1 MVTVTREFAE
11 RIANMAEQLLSE
23 DDPDAL
29 LRQLAELSLALI
41 PGSAATGVVVAGD
54 RAWTFVASDDSVAAL
69 HEEQFSAGDGPV
81 TEAIR
86 YGEARRIDDA
96 EAEDRWSTACA
107 KMAAEGFRS
116 CLVLPLRTDRQP
128 GGALALY
135 GREPRAFAGTAHD
148 VALLFAAQGGAAM
161 RTAALYRNCQR
172 LVQNL
177 QVALE
182 SRAVIEQAKGILVAE
197 YGCSPDAAF
206 RRLSALSQNTNRK
219 LREIAADLVAGR
231 IQRRQLAGD
240 ESPAGA
246 GPGSAEMA

>member
-23 DDPDAL
+23 DEPDAL

-41 PGSAATGVVVAGD
+41 PGSASAGVVVAGD
-54 RAWTFVASDDSVAAL
+54 RAWTYAASDDGVAAL
-69 HEEQFSAGDGPV
+69 HEEQLSQGEGPV
-81 TEAIR
+81 AEAVR

-96 EAEDRWSTACA
+96 EAEDRWPTACA
-107 KMAAEGFRS
+107 KMAAEGLRS

-161 RTAALYRNCQR
+161 RTAALYRNCHR
-172 LVQNL
+172 LVANL

-206 RRLSALSQNTNRK
+206 RRLSGMSQNTNRK

-231 IQRRQLAGD
+231 IQRRHLVGGEGRVGD
-240 ESPAGA
+240 DG
-246 GPGSAEMA
+246 GSGGEA

>member
-23 DDPDAL
+23 DDSDAL
-29 LRQLAELSLALI
+29 LHQLAELSLALI
-41 PGSAATGVVVAGD
+41 PGSAAAGVVVAGE
-54 RAWTFVASDDSVAAL
+54 RSWTYAASDSGIAAL
-69 HEEQFSAGDGPV
+69 HEEQLSLGDGPV
-81 TEAIR
+81 ADAIR

-96 EAEDRWSTACA
+96 EAEDRWPTACA
-107 KMAAEGFRS
+107 KMATEGLRS

-135 GREPRAFAGTAHD
+135 GRDPGAFAGTAHD
-148 VALLFAAQGGAAM
+148 VALLFAAQGGVAM

-172 LVQNL
+172 LVTNL

-206 RRLSALSQNTNRK
+206 KRLSTLSQNTNRK
-219 LREIAADLVAGR
+219 LNQIAADLVAGR
-231 IQRRQLAGD
+231 IQRGQLAGE
-240 ESPAGA
+240 ESC
-246 GPGSAEMA
+246 PGDVLERG

>member
-1 MVTVTREFAE
+1 MVAVTREFAE

-23 DDPDAL
+23 EDSDAL
-29 LRQLAELSLALI
+29 LHQLAELSLALI
-41 PGSAATGVVVAGD
+41 PGSAAAGVVVAGE
-54 RAWTFVASDDSVAAL
+54 RSWTYASSGGSIAAL
-69 HEEQFSAGDGPV
+69 HQEQLSMGDGPV
-81 TEAIR
+81 AEAIR

-96 EAEDRWSTACA
+96 EAEDRWPTPCA
-107 KMAAEGFRS
+107 KMAAEGLRS

-135 GREPRAFAGTAHD
+135 GREAGAFAGTAHD

-172 LVQNL
+172 LVANL

-197 YGCSPDAAF
+197 SGCSPDAAF
-206 RRLSALSQNTNRK
+206 SRLSTMSQNTNRK

-231 IQRRQLAGD
+231 IERGQLAGG
-240 ESPAGA
+240 ESDSGDLLE
-246 GPGSAEMA
+246 GG

>member
-23 DDPDAL
+23 EDPGAL
-29 LRQLAELSLALI
+29 LNQLAELSLALI
-41 PGSAATGVVVAGD
+41 PGSAAAGVVVAGD
-54 RAWTFVASDDSVAAL
+54 RAWTYAASHEGIAAL
-69 HEEQFSAGDGPV
+69 HEEQLSLGDGPV
-81 TEAIR
+81 IEAIR
-86 YGEARRIDDA
+86 YGEARRIDDS
-96 EAEDRWSTACA
+96 EAEDRWPTACA
-107 KMAAEGFRS
+107 KMAGEGLRS

-135 GREPRAFAGTAHD
+135 GRDPLAFAGTAHD

-172 LVQNL
+172 LVANL

-206 RRLSALSQNTNRK
+206 SRLSTMSQNTNRK

-231 IQRRQLAGD
+231 IQRGQLASGESASGD
-240 ESPAGA
+240 HLEG
-246 GPGSAEMA
+246 G